1 MHGLGID
8 IVPLPFYSEDAYA
21 RLADAGAAEKALRV
35 LHGILKRVEQCNELR
50 RADIVWIHRFA
61 APIGTGLVASCI
73 KALKRP
79 LIYSYDD
86 AVYIK
91 RGKPNRFRD
100 WFGSWRDIDGAVA
113 KSDAVLAWNREL
125 QAHALHR
132 EKEVCLLPA
141 AVDTARYA
149 EIRQSIIASHDDL
162 TFRLG
167 WIGTPATARY
177 LDLVHSV
184 LSTLAR
190 EGPVEIR
197 LIGGDMA
204 EVPGATVRRIRWQ
217 QETEVQELCE
227 VDVGI
232 APLPDDPWTRG
243 KSGLKVV
250 QYMGC
255 GLPVVASAVGAHLDL
270 IQDGVQGFL
279 VDSQEEWLDALR
291 TLRDNRLLRSR
302 MGVSGFETAQT
313 KHDFSVV
320 ARAVADVC
328 KQVG

>member
-1 MHGLGID
+1 M
-8 IVPLPFYSEDAYA
+8 PFYSEDSYA
-21 RLADAGAAEKALRV
+21 QIANAGAAEKALKIV
-35 LHGILKRVEQCNELR
+35 HGILQRVSQSNELR
-50 RADIVWIHRFA
+50 QADVVWIHRFA
-61 APIGTGLVASCI
+61 APIGTGLVASYI
-73 KALKRP
+73 KALNYP

-91 RGKPNRFRD
+91 RGKPNRLRD
-100 WFGSWRDIDGAVA
+100 WFGSWRDIDGAVS

-125 QAHALHR
+125 QAHALNLG
-132 EKEVCLLPA
+132 KKVCLLPA
-141 AVDTARYA
+141 AIDTARYA
-149 EIRQSIIASHDDL
+149 QIRKSIIAHHDDS

-167 WIGTPATARY
+167 WIGTPSSAQY

-184 LSTLAR
+184 LGTLAK
-190 EGPVEIR
+190 EGPVEVR

-204 EVPGATVRRIRWQ
+204 DVPGATVRRIRWQ

-232 APLPDDPWTRG
+232 APLPDNPWTRG

-279 VDSQEEWLDALR
+279 VDSQEEWLEALR

-302 MGVSGFETAQT
+302 MGLSGFETAQT

-320 ARAVADVC
+320 ARAVVDVC